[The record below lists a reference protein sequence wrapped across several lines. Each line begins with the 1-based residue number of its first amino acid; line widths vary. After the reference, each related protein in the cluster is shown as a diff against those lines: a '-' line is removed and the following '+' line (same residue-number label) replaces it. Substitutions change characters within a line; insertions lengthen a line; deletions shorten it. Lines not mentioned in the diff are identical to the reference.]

1 MNWWIHSGQGFI
13 GSLSLPWSEWSQIT
27 DPDADHP
34 KGTHPKVLL
43 TARQLCHVKHFK
55 RVLHRFHNTYIT
67 YILYSTY
74 DIYIPLSINC
84 LCPNCLLTRFL
95 HSCTVYS
102 ETYYLP
108 SNDLSLII
116 TDSSNFII
124 RVVPLCQWAVTF
136 AGYNQKEK
144 LILVLLIIRKYIV
157 VRQYHPLYH
166 NQLIV
171 YHFKL
176 CFSILGSSK
185 ASWHWGIFHNLMGIS
200 SWFSCPCYHI
210 SSILLQEN

>member
-1 MNWWIHSGQGFI
+1 MFLWDDLDQDQWSKITQIMVDQNYEPMNPCSEWVHRFI
-13 GSLSLPWSEWSQIT
+13 NFDLPWSEWSRIT

-43 TARQLCHVKHFK
+43 TACQLCHVKHFK
-55 RVLHRFHNTYIT
+55 RVLHRFHKTYIKVIHT
-67 YILYSTY
+67 YIHTY
-74 DIYIPLSINC
+74 RTILIYIYIPLSINC
-84 LCPNCLLTRFL
+84 LCPNYLPTTLL
-95 HSCTVYS
+95 HSCTVYN

-144 LILVLLIIRKYIV
+144 
-157 VRQYHPLYH
+157 
-166 NQLIV
+166 
-171 YHFKL
+171 
-176 CFSILGSSK
+176 
-185 ASWHWGIFHNLMGIS
+185 
-200 SWFSCPCYHI
+200 
-210 SSILLQEN
+210 